1 MEEIMKNTI
10 KLSALAAIFLS
21 ACQSPSEPAEFD
33 TLREASWSQTA
44 SLSPEALT
52 ERLGTFEEGKWTL
65 RVAGA
70 PTCSVDVYHYEYNT
84 IGGRGEPV
92 TASSALMVPRGDED
106 HCRNPNPIIIG
117 LHGTMPDKPYNLA
130 DFSGKNPAFVRAAAW
145 AGVYAS
151 QGYIVVAPNYTG
163 LDTSNA
169 DYQSYHQADQK
180 TEDIMDALNAAREL
194 LPEVEGQANE
204 DLFVV
209 GYSQGGWLTMALQK
223 ELEARGMPITATVPM
238 SGAYALSA
246 LVDNIF
252 KGAPVRGSTIYF
264 PMAIRAYQEGY
275 GDVYADPAEVYRA
288 DIAGTVATLFPSE
301 TPHYEFIANG
311 KLPASNL
318 FNETPDL
325 SGKTISK
332 FVDNVMR
339 NASPA
344 TDFEKFAAIY
354 ETGFGPDY
362 LINDDFRIKY
372 LQDIEANP
380 DGSFPNYTNGLP
392 PTQSGVGLRRALIEN
407 DLRNWTPENP
417 LMMCAGPG
425 DGAVDFRFGAEA
437 MVKYWSNP
445 ERAPAPGIVSYLNFE
460 SEIESDDPFER
471 LKLSFRAERETIENA
486 QKMPVWVDPY
496 HQIVLP
502 RYCYLAA
509 REYFD
514 AMRK

>member
-1 MEEIMKNTI
+1 MQNTI
-10 KLSALAAIFLS
+10 RTSALAALMLS
-21 ACQSPSEPAEFD
+21 ACQYSPEPTGFE
-33 TLREASWSQTA
+33 TLRDASWSQTA
-44 SLSPEALT
+44 SLTPEALT
-52 ERLGTFEEGKWTL
+52 DRLGTFEEGKWTL
-65 RVAGA
+65 RLAGA
-70 PTCSVDVYHYEYNT
+70 PTCAVDVFHYEYDT
-84 IGGRGEPV
+84 VGGRGEPV
-92 TASSALMVPRGDED
+92 TASSALMVPRGDDEQC
-106 HCRNPNPIIIG
+106 HNPNPIIVG

-130 DFSGKNPAFVRAAAW
+130 DFSGTNPAFVRAAAW

-180 TEDIMDALNAAREL
+180 TEDIMGALAAAREL
-194 LPEVEGQANE
+194 LPEVEAQANDE
-204 DLFVV
+204 LFIV

-223 ELEARGMPITATVPM
+223 ELEARGMPITASVPM

-301 TPHYEFIANG
+301 TPHYEFIADG

-318 FNETPDL
+318 FNDSPDL
-325 SGKTISK
+325 SEKNVSE

-344 TDFEKFAAIY
+344 TDFDKFSAIY

-362 LINDDFRIKY
+362 LINDEFRIKY

-380 DGSFPNYTNGLP
+380 DGSFPEHTTGLAP
-392 PTQSGVGLRRALIEN
+392 AQSALGLRRALIKN
-407 DLRNWTPENP
+407 DLRNWTPQNP

-445 ERAPAPGIVSYLNFE
+445 AHAPAPGVVSYLNFE
-460 SEIESDDPFER
+460 APIEAGEQFER
-471 LKLSFRAERETIENA
+471 LKRSFLAERDQIESA

-514 AMRK
+514 ALRE